1 MKLIGKVIDYNGYD
15 GYIIIEDGNKFILSS
30 KDIMGSQI
38 LKNDDLV
45 IFNPEKYKEHNVAR
59 FIAKYNEENQSK

>member
-15 GYIIIEDGNKFILSS
+15 GYIITEDGNKFILSS
-30 KDIMGSQI
+30 KDIMGNQI